1 MQGTGQSSA
10 INLRIP
16 VWAYSSGAKAA
27 INAQALPV
35 PAPSVND
42 HQFLLYIDFHLKQQ
56 ASQ

>member
-42 HQFLLYIDFHLKQQ
+42 HQFLLLFFRLY
-56 ASQ
+56 